1 MIMTYSPEQ
10 MQEIKKVKLAK
21 QQKQLAQRGIS
32 TAVVNGTLVTVGDY
46 DRNYIDW
53 KHFIIAQ
60 IARIGLSNYSDMTGW
75 DINEL
80 VEDLAEEEQGSNL
93 WFDDAKKYFDA
104 MEGDY

>member
-1 MIMTYSPEQ
+1 MLKNFSIEQ
-10 MQEIKKVKLAK
+10 MKEIKKNKLAK
-21 QQKQLAQRGIS
+21 QQEQLAQCGIS
-32 TAVVNGTLVTVGDY
+32 TAVVNGTIVTVGDY

-93 WFDDAKKYFDA
+93 WFDDAEKYFDA

>member
-21 QQKQLAQRGIS
+21 QQKQLAQCGIS

-60 IARIGLSNYSDMTGW
+60 IARIGISNYSDMTGW

-93 WFDDAKKYFDA
+93 WFDDAKKYFNA

>member
-10 MQEIKKVKLAK
+10 MQEIKKNKLAK
-21 QQKQLAQRGIS
+21 QQEQLAQCGIS
-32 TAVVNGTLVTVGDY
+32 TAIVNGTLVTVGDY

-60 IARIGLSNYSDMTGW
+60 IARMGLSNYTEITGW
-75 DINEL
+75 DANEL
-80 VEDLAEEEQGSNL
+80 IEDIAEEEQGSNL
-93 WFDDAKKYFDA
+93 WFDDAEKYFDA

>member
-10 MQEIKKVKLAK
+10 MQEIKKNKLAK
-21 QQKQLAQRGIS
+21 QQKQYAENGIS

-93 WFDDAKKYFDA
+93 WFDDAEKYFDA